1 MGRVRRSRTHKA
13 HKGGVGTRKQYA
25 TKHYGR
31 DFDQIVEDM
40 KDPARVAALT
50 EFDEDRSGLFF
61 HASLSHHKHHHDMR
75 VKIPKTEQAAD
86 SFTAWSA
93 ASTF

>member
-31 DFDQIVEDM
+31 DFDQVVEDM

-50 EFDEDRSGLFF
+50 VFDEDRSGL
-61 HASLSHHKHHHDMR
+61 LLWGRGHHWGHM
-75 VKIPKTEQAAD
+75 
-86 SFTAWSA
+86 
-93 ASTF
+93 